1 MRLKIHPVTRKVQR
15 SAVAKWHS
23 HHKPTIGET
32 IALGGFVDDALVA
45 VIVMGVP
52 VSPALQDGKTWE
64 VTRLAVG
71 PAAPRFAASRL
82 LGAAGRV
89 MDAAGVERQ
98 ISYTRIDENGTC
110 YKAAG
115 WVRTGTVKP
124 DTHTHGNR
132 ATFLPGVWQHST
144 DAIERVRW
152 ERGEYVRNLERAEA
166 AARGVSVARLREVA
180 REALARAVEALNV
193 KEPG

>member
-1 MRLKIHPVTRKVQR
+1 MSALKIHPVTRKIQR
-15 SAVAKWHS
+15 EAVARWHS

-32 IALGGFVDDALVA
+32 IALGGFVDGVLVA

-71 PAAPRFAASRL
+71 PDAPRFAASRL
-82 LGAAGRV
+82 LGAAGRL

-98 ISYTRIDENGTC
+98 ISYTRADEPGTC

-115 WVRTGTVKP
+115 WVQTGTVKA

-144 DAIERVRW
+144 ESIDRIRW
-152 ERGEYVRNLERAEA
+152 ERGK
-166 AARGVSVARLREVA
+166 AARIAAIRSAA
-180 REALARAVEALNV
+180 
-193 KEPG
+193 